1 MSINIVD
8 LVKNYISQDL
18 ISKASSFLGENEG
31 GVSKALSGL
40 IPSVLGGIISKGTAS
55 ESNAQQLLDAAKE
68 ANNTGL
74 LGNLGSLFDN
84 QDLLSKG
91 SGWVGNLFGGQSNT
105 LVDLISKFAGIKSS
119 SSSSLLNMIT
129 PLILGLLGK
138 KAQDDNLNAGG
149 FLNLLA
155 SQKNNVLSALPTGL
169 GTIASTLGLGAIGES
184 AKAAVEGLQNTA
196 SSAYKNVESGGG
208 NKWLWPLLILAALVL
223 LLWWLLGKGCNQNV
237 EGNAITEDTADAAA
251 EPVTAGGT
259 LDTVTGNYIYDV
271 GPNIEIKLPDG
282 TVLNVGANSTEA
294 KLYKM
299 LTDDAFTVDTV
310 NKSAN
315 WIVLDRVYFE
325 TGKSILTAESA
336 AQVSN
341 IATILK
347 NFPAASIKLGGY
359 TDNTGDAEVNK
370 KVSAE
375 RAKIVA
381 QELIKAGAT
390 ANQVVEAEGYGPEFP
405 VCSANDTPECR
416 AQNRR
421 VDLKVAT
428 K

>member
-138 KAQDDNLNAGG
+138 KGAG
-149 FLNLLA
+149 
-155 SQKNNVLSALPTGL
+155 
-169 GTIASTLGLGAIGES
+169 
-184 AKAAVEGLQNTA
+184 
-196 SSAYKNVESGGG
+196 
-208 NKWLWPLLILAALVL
+208 
-223 LLWWLLGKGCNQNV
+223 
-237 EGNAITEDTADAAA
+237 
-251 EPVTAGGT
+251 
-259 LDTVTGNYIYDV
+259 
-271 GPNIEIKLPDG
+271 
-282 TVLNVGANSTEA
+282 
-294 KLYKM
+294 
-299 LTDDAFTVDTV
+299 
-310 NKSAN
+310 
-315 WIVLDRVYFE
+315 
-325 TGKSILTAESA
+325 
-336 AQVSN
+336 
-341 IATILK
+341 
-347 NFPAASIKLGGY
+347 
-359 TDNTGDAEVNK
+359 
-370 KVSAE
+370 
-375 RAKIVA
+375 
-381 QELIKAGAT
+381 
-390 ANQVVEAEGYGPEFP
+390 
-405 VCSANDTPECR
+405 
-416 AQNRR
+416 
-421 VDLKVAT
+421 
-428 K
+428 